1 MDKRRRL
8 AELGK
13 EVLIVLLACSA
24 VWLLARTQ
32 LMGPA
37 GRLWREEAPQAGP
50 NQSGSESQM
59 EAARPLSAS
68 AVLVRDGGVI
78 RSGVQY
84 DEAACDALF
93 QQTAGLLV
101 EALSSAGDREKV
113 DRREW
118 ERALTASTGVCFDF
132 QGKIPLEV
140 LSRWLSGES
149 SPLSG
154 TVRRLL
160 LADWQG
166 TAALYF
172 LDEEDGNYYRCPS
185 QVVDLPRLEEA
196 LSGLTDSGAF
206 YAFESELY
214 SGLDPDTLLSR
225 ELPALAVYTVSN
237 PVSGGQAALEEL
249 AGDLGF
255 AINTNG
261 VYYAGEWVARSGD
274 DTLRLSSRGVLSYL
288 AGEGDGDH
296 FRLPGGGLF
305 DGIETCR
312 RLAAVLGSRCGQA
325 RLYLLDARETDRGCE
340 VRFGYSLNGVPV
352 WLEEGCA
359 ADFLVEDGRV
369 TRFSM
374 RLRGYADSGETTA
387 ALPVRQAAAAL
398 AAGGLSGEE
407 LLLMYADSGGEN
419 ASAGWMAAGPRKKG

>member
-1 MDKRRRL
+1 M
-8 AELGK
+8 ELGK
-13 EVLIVLLACSA
+13 DVLIVLLACSA

-37 GRLWREEAPQAGP
+37 GRLWREEVPQAGP
-50 NQSGSESQM
+50 DQSGSESQM
-59 EAARPLSAS
+59 EAARPLRIS
-68 AVLVRDGGVI
+68 AVLVRDGGAV

-101 EALSSAGDREKV
+101 EALSSAGAPEKV
-113 DRREW
+113 DRRTW

-132 QGKIPLEV
+132 QGNIPLEV

-154 TVRRLL
+154 SVRRLL
-160 LADWQG
+160 LADWRG

-172 LDEEDGNYYRCPS
+172 RDEEDGNYYRCPS

-225 ELPALAVYTVSN
+225 ELPAMAVYTVSD

-249 AGDLGF
+249 AGDLDF

-274 DTLRLSSRGVLSYL
+274 DALRLSSRGVLSYL
-288 AGEGDGDH
+288 AGGGGGDH

-305 DGIETCR
+305 NGVETCR
-312 RLAAVLGSRCGQA
+312 RLAAAALGSRCGQA
-325 RLYLLDARETDRGCE
+325 RLYLLDARETERGCE

-359 ADFLVEDGRV
+359 AEFLVEDGRV
-369 TRFSM
+369 ARFSM
-374 RLRGYADSGETTA
+374 RLRGYAGSGETTA
-387 ALPVRQAAAAL
+387 ALPVRQAAAAR
-398 AAGGLSGEE
+398 AAGGLSGAER
-407 LLLMYADSGGEN
+407 LLVDADSGGET

>member
-1 MDKRRRL
+1 M
-8 AELGK
+8 ELGK
-13 EVLIVLLACSA
+13 DVLIVLLACSA

-32 LMGPA
+32 LMGPV
-37 GRLWREEAPQAGP
+37 GRIWREEVPQAGP
-50 NQSGSESQM
+50 DQSESGSQM

-68 AVLVRDGGVI
+68 AVLVQDGGVI
-78 RSGVQY
+78 RSGVRY

-101 EALSSAGDREKV
+101 EALSSAGEREAV
-113 DRREW
+113 GRREW

-160 LADWQG
+160 LADWRDA
-166 TAALYF
+166 AALYF
-172 LDEEDGNYYRCPS
+172 RDEEDGNYYRCPS

-206 YAFESELY
+206 YAFESESY
-214 SGLDPDTLLSR
+214 SGLDPDTLFSR

-249 AGDLGF
+249 AGGLGF

-288 AGEGDGDH
+288 AGEGGGDH
-296 FRLPGGGLF
+296 FRLSGDGLF
-305 DGIETCR
+305 DKVETCR
-312 RLAAVLGSRCGQA
+312 RLAAAVLGSRCGQA
-325 RLYLLDARETDRGCE
+325 RLYLLDARETERGCE
-340 VRFGYSLNGVPV
+340 VRFGYSLNGIPV

-369 TRFSM
+369 ARFSM
-374 RLRGYADSGETTA
+374 RLRSYAESGETTVM
-387 ALPVRQAAAAL
+387 LPVRQAAAAL
-398 AAGGLSGEE
+398 AAGGQSGEE
-407 LLLMYADSGGEN
+407 LLLMYADSGGET
-419 ASAGWMAAGPRKKG
+419 ASAGWMAAGSEKEG